1 MPKKPNKKKDWMDL
15 TRWIASGVLFLICLI
30 LSLVS
35 NNNDFLFS
43 VGGMCLT
50 RSFLFASVIVLV
62 FLRRRQLFW
71 PLMIYATAFAF
82 LISYLPLM
90 LSAKINAIVMF
101 SVAILGGLLLI
112 ALRFRKKDKLDSGL
126 WVGCPAFLSLVP
138 AVSLSMKADFTS
150 EMPFWIPP
158 LVIGFVAL
166 IATGIISWRRMKKK
180 PENTKKKK
188 PKWLR
193 CLGWSLC
200 GFIISWCIVWGSLT
214 SLNICFDF
222 SKPTLETVKVL
233 EKDID
238 RGWKRPTLYEL
249 SFESDGRSH
258 EIAVPKYFYDEIEVG
273 DSFTVAFLEGL
284 LGESYYIYP
293 GYV

>member
-1 MPKKPNKKKDWMDL
+1 MQVIFTIFSNCKVGRFSLTSCEYFKYAERGRPGNYLNSRACPFEKHPLSFLLFHFHGRIPFRQCFPKRL
-15 TRWIASGVLFLICLI
+15 CLI

-50 RSFLFASVIVLV
+50 RSFLFASVIVLI

-158 LVIGFVAL
+158 LVVGFDAM
-166 IATGIISWRRMKKK
+166 IATGII
-180 PENTKKKK
+180 
-188 PKWLR
+188 
-193 CLGWSLC
+193 
-200 GFIISWCIVWGSLT
+200 
-214 SLNICFDF
+214 
-222 SKPTLETVKVL
+222 
-233 EKDID
+233 
-238 RGWKRPTLYEL
+238 
-249 SFESDGRSH
+249 
-258 EIAVPKYFYDEIEVG
+258 A
-273 DSFTVAFLEGL
+273 
-284 LGESYYIYP
+284 
-293 GYV
+293 